1 MRRLIVTVLLFIIL
15 TTTAG
20 LLYGQQMEQLPDDP
34 RVKSGTLANGLS
46 YILVKNS
53 AVKGSAD
60 FCLAQKFGTVL
71 EGRNQTGMF
80 ELLEALMLKG
90 TRNFPDSE
98 FTDYLKRLGVSS
110 DNIIFSTDEN
120 NITYLI
126 KDIPVERENTIDSSL
141 LILYNWIGSLNID
154 EEDIKEE
161 VPFIR
166 SEILNKWDAEKRLHE
181 QLLARLYPNSSYAES
196 FRPEYAENLDNYTSK
211 EVREFYY
218 KWFRPDLQAIIV
230 VGDID
235 PALLESKIKSTFVT
249 ISKPMYDKPGEY
261 YTPPV
266 LKGINTVLLKDREYS
281 KTTVSINL
289 LKTPLNADFR
299 NTSLPFIQEYFDS
312 AVEKLL
318 TDRIREGI
326 IAQNIPIA
334 NVSVTK
340 GKFLGIQ
347 NLESFSV
354 TFETLPAMVYSAISF
369 INSEIVKAAQYGFSG
384 REISKSKDIYFRE
397 LENIYDNRHL
407 LDNEI
412 YLQRALDHFY
422 NGSTLA
428 SIELKFEIMKQ
439 ILFSISQ
446 KQLNGY
452 TNALLTQT
460 DNIVITCMMPDSNP
474 ESPESPTVER
484 ILAAYNSGELIT
496 PDTTAEKGQS
506 VIFWP
511 QFSDNSGAAGIS
523 SRTKDPVTGTEIV
536 TLSNGAVVALK
547 SDVNTNSDTILFRA
561 VSKGGF
567 SLMKGITLEN
577 ESYLNDILNLGGLK
591 NISQPNMERLFSY
604 YDLSVKARITQ
615 NKELLYGYCSKHSME
630 KLFHTIYMNMVE
642 RREDRAAFET
652 YRQGKIYELQS
663 RVLSPENAFRDS
675 LLHYSYNNKK
685 SVEPVTVEQMKSLDY
700 PAILS
705 RIRER
710 FSNAADFVFIFSGN
724 FDTEKA
730 VEYAVKYIGSIPGN
744 PLNAEEWMIMPNY
757 LTKGHVYNRF
767 LYSMISP
774 KSYVNITRSYGVP
787 YTIENHILAKM
798 TERYLKN
805 ILLLPGNRRLSTM
818 SNVTA
823 SLNYYPE
830 KIVTLNSIFVT
841 DSVNVALLDTL
852 IDETL
857 DSVAY
862 SKGDNS
868 DFRQIKKTMQSEF
881 DKMCNSSYYW
891 LDVIEHRYIE
901 NIDFHSNYSAYL
913 SEITERQLSDFV
925 RNLLE
930 KGNKISIIMDG
941 TTEDVNT
948 QNLFKEN
955 DFIREFF
962 GIE

>member
-1 MRRLIVTVLLFIIL
+1 MRRLIVTAFLFII
-15 TTTAG
+15 TAIAG
-20 LLYGQQMEQLPDDP
+20 LLYGQQLEKLPDDP

-46 YILVKNS
+46 YILIKNS
-53 AVKGSAD
+53 AAKGSAD
-60 FCLAQKFGTVL
+60 FCLAQKFGTAL
-71 EGRNQTGMF
+71 EERNQTGMF

-90 TRNFPDSE
+90 TRNFPGSGI
-98 FTDYLKRLGVSS
+98 TDYLRRLGLSS

-126 KDIPVERENTIDSSL
+126 KDIPVGSENTIDSSL
-141 LILYNWIGSLNID
+141 LILYNWIGSLD
-154 EEDIKEE
+154 VDVEDIKEE
-161 VPFIR
+161 VPFIK
-166 SEILNKWDAEKRLHE
+166 SEILNKWDAERRLHE
-181 QLLARLYPNSSYAES
+181 QLLARLYPGSGYAES
-196 FRPEYAENLDNYTSK
+196 FRPEYAEILENYTSK

-249 ISKPMYDKPGEY
+249 IPKPVYDKPGEY

-266 LKGINTVLLKDREYS
+266 LKGVNTILLKDKEYS

-289 LKTPLNADFR
+289 LKTPLKADFR

-326 IAQNIPIA
+326 ITQNIPIA
-334 NVSVTK
+334 NISVSK

-384 REISKSKDIYFRE
+384 REISKSRDIYFRE

-407 LDNEI
+407 LGNEI
-412 YLQRALDHFY
+412 YLQRALEHFY

-439 ILFSISQ
+439 ILFNISQ

-452 TNALLTQT
+452 ANALLTQA
-460 DNIVITCMMPDSNP
+460 DNIVITCMIPDSN
-474 ESPESPTVER
+474 PESPTVER
-484 ILAAYNSGELIT
+484 ILAAYNSGELVS
-496 PDTTAEKGQS
+496 PDTTAKTGQPA
-506 VIFWP
+506 IFWP
-511 QFSDNSGAAGIS
+511 KFSDNREAAKVS
-523 SRTKDPVTGTEIV
+523 SQIKDPITGADIV
-536 TLSNGAVVALK
+536 TLSNGAVVVLK
-547 SDVNTNSDTILFRA
+547 SDVMTNSDTILFRA

-567 SLMKGITLEN
+567 SLMKGVTVAH
-577 ESYLNDILNLGGLK
+577 ESYLNDILNLGGVR

-604 YDLSVKARITQ
+604 YDLSVRARITQ
-615 NKELLYGYCSKHSME
+615 NKELLYGYSSKHSME

-642 RREDRAAFET
+642 RREDRAAFER

-663 RVLSPENAFRDS
+663 RALSPENAFRDS

-700 PAILS
+700 SAILS
-705 RIRER
+705 QTRKR

-724 FDTEKA
+724 FNKEKA
-730 VEYAVKYIGSIPGN
+730 LEYAVKYIGSVPGD
-744 PLNAEEWMIMPNY
+744 PLNTEEWMIMPNY

-787 YTIENHILAKM
+787 YTIENHIMARM
-798 TERYLKN
+798 VERYLKN
-805 ILLLPGNRRLSTM
+805 ILLLPDNRRLSVM

-830 KIVTLNSIFVT
+830 KIVTLNTIFIT
-841 DSVNVALLDTL
+841 DSLNAALLDAL
-852 IDETL
+852 MEETL

-862 SKGDNS
+862 GKGDNGE
-868 DFRQIKKTMQSEF
+868 FQQIKKSMQSEF
-881 DKMCNSSYYW
+881 GKMCNSSYYW
-891 LDVIEHRYIE
+891 LDVIEHRYME
-901 NIDFHSNYSAYL
+901 NIDFHSNYSASL
-913 SEITERQLSDFV
+913 SEITEKRFGDFV

-962 GIE
+962 GIK